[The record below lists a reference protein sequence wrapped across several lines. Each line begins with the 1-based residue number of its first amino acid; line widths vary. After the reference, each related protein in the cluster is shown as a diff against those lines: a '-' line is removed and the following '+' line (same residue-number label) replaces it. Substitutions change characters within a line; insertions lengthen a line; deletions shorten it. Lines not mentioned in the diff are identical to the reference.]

1 MFQEVKYIF
10 KYDKFMPVES
20 TVHVYVDPVENR
32 RYWFEQDSYL
42 KNFRD
47 PLRNPLNYKG
57 TGVKETQVIYPEIV
71 YEMEINRDGVVNDN
85 IHRIIYYLP
94 DVDAYAVASY
104 SERQEGDEP
113 KTAGLGVRLLD
124 KLPKDSTEQ

>member
-32 RYWFEQDSYL
+32 RYWFEYDRYVPE
-42 KNFRD
+42 FRD

-57 TGVKETQVIYPEIV
+57 TGVKETQVIYPEVV
-71 YEMEINRDGVVNDN
+71 YDTEIIGGRPADN
-85 IHRIIYYLP
+85 SRRLIYYLP
-94 DVDAYAVASY
+94 DVDAYALASY
-104 SERQEGDEP
+104 GESQEGDLP
-113 KTAGLGVRLLD
+113 KTAGLSVQLLD
-124 KLPKDSTEQ
+124 KLPKDSTE